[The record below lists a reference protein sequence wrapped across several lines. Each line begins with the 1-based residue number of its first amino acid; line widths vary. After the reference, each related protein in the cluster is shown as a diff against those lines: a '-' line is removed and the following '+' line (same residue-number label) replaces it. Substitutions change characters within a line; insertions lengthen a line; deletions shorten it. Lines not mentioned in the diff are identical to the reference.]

1 MWRGVAMNR
10 KLNGARTFV
19 FSPNISALVRVATL
33 VAVLISV
40 VTFADHGFWNR
51 VQAVE
56 PSFTLPDPTVDTP
69 LAATKGKDSAVLAG
83 GCFWGVQEVFLH
95 VKGVKDAISGYS
107 GGSVKSPEYQQ
118 VSAGTTGHAESVKI
132 TFDPAQIS
140 YGQLLKI
147 FFSVVHDPTQLNR
160 QGPDTG
166 PQYRSMILYSNDEQK
181 RIAEA
186 YISQLEQARLF
197 PRPIVTQVVPLQAFY
212 AAEIYHQNYARFH
225 PDDPYIAIN
234 DAPKVE
240 HLRQQFPNLYKR

>member
-1 MWRGVAMNR
+1 MNR

-95 VKGVKDAISGYS
+95 VKGVKDAISG
-107 GGSVKSPEYQQ
+107 
-118 VSAGTTGHAESVKI
+118 
-132 TFDPAQIS
+132 
-140 YGQLLKI
+140 
-147 FFSVVHDPTQLNR
+147 
-160 QGPDTG
+160 
-166 PQYRSMILYSNDEQK
+166 
-181 RIAEA
+181 
-186 YISQLEQARLF
+186 
-197 PRPIVTQVVPLQAFY
+197 
-212 AAEIYHQNYARFH
+212 
-225 PDDPYIAIN
+225 
-234 DAPKVE
+234 
-240 HLRQQFPNLYKR
+240 